1 MDDPTINPGAVSAQ
15 VQAQAEAQRA
25 STAGGP
31 RKNTAAQAAA
41 QEFEAFFLAQVL
53 DQMFAGIRSDGAFG
67 GGTSERIYRQML
79 NAEYAKALSRSGG
92 IGIADSVY
100 REILNLQEVDK

>member
-1 MDDPTINPGAVSAQ
+1 MGDPTIDSGAVSAQ
-15 VQAQAEAQRA
+15 VQAEAQRA

-79 NAEYAKALSRSGG
+79 NTEYAKALSRSGG